1 VVAAED
7 SHVQEIVVDD
17 GDNMRLEDDTQTDI
31 MVEGDIGTGYTL
43 PTGVGEVAAHVSLRE
58 AVGGAH
64 LEVLLPTSTPLRAFL
79 DQRIFIEK
87 HRNLIPIGFG
97 VVAPF

>member
-1 VVAAED
+1 VAAED

-64 LEVLLPTSTPLRAFL
+64 LEVHIWRCCSLLPLPWGL
-79 DQRIFIEK
+79 
-87 HRNLIPIGFG
+87 FG
-97 VVAPF
+97 SKDFYGKT

>member
-43 PTGVGEVAAHVSLRE
+43 PTGVGEVAAHVSLPE

-64 LEVLLPTSTPLRAFL
+64 LEVLLPSSTSLVVL
-79 DQRIFIEK
+79 GD
-87 HRNLIPIGFG
+87 FG
-97 VVAPF
+97 GAGGADKEVQ